1 MPRTAYNLYLKERWR
16 DFDGGK
22 TTNDKVKKIAQ
33 EWNEVKERER
43 AKFERMAERDRERY
57 RKELKEMS
65 QEAVKS
71 KLWVARKAPHI
82 PKGLKLKRPR
92 NAFML
97 YYQDKIE

>member
-1 MPRTAYNLYLKERWR
+1 M
-16 DFDGGK
+16 
-22 TTNDKVKKIAQ
+22 
-33 EWNEVKERER
+33 KEREK
-43 AKFERMAERDRERY
+43 AKFDRMAERDRERY

-82 PKGLKLKRPR
+82 PKGLKLKLPR

-97 YYQDKIE
+97 YYQDIIN

>member
-1 MPRTAYNLYLKERWR
+1 
-16 DFDGGK
+16 
-22 TTNDKVKKIAQ
+22 
-33 EWNEVKERER
+33 
-43 AKFERMAERDRERY
+43 MAERDRERY
-57 RKELKEMS
+57 GKELKEMS

-71 KLWVARKAPHI
+71 KLWALGRHLKI

>member
-1 MPRTAYNLYLKERWR
+1 
-16 DFDGGK
+16 
-22 TTNDKVKKIAQ
+22 
-33 EWNEVKERER
+33 
-43 AKFERMAERDRERY
+43 MAERDHERY

-71 KLWVARKAPHI
+71 KLWVARKAPHM

-97 YYQDKIE
+97 YYQDKID